1 MQMERVIAHLVGTS
15 CLLVSFHLLFRFYDD
30 SQEPHDLGHSIQLS
44 SEAVVVGMAYYLLLD
59 FLLRF
64 SPVEWGLKRRG
75 PEYSPPK
82 ESGNRQAEGKDSKP
96 LLPQEASQS
105 VPARLTIENMWC
117 VVYGLGSM
125 FFIAF
130 YSLAGQHPLPVYSFS
145 LGVVCLCIDYL
156 SDPWLE
162 FQIRQKAWESVA
174 ILLCLTQILLL
185 LSAGVLDKTID
196 IDLANITIPW
206 LVASVIGPFLSP
218 IVILIVRNN
227 DGLRIADTNE
237 LCEFAIPYMVMLA
250 CIFLF
255 SHTSCEHPMDSVF
268 NVTSLQTEV
277 VRSLPVIALS
287 PLLGTPALILIT
299 TAVMKGHPVDPLISL
314 SILMSC
320 RQALQQGLNTPIDV
334 GAVICTVLAG
344 VARIASVPTAS
355 NAPPDRELD
364 RELENVE
371 FH

>member
-1 MQMERVIAHLVGTS
+1 MLTERAVAYLVGTS
-15 CLLVSFHLLFRFYDD
+15 CLLVSFHLLFRYYDD
-30 SQEPHDLGHSIQLS
+30 APEPHDLGHSIQLS
-44 SEAVVVGMAYYLLLD
+44 SEAVIVGMVYYLLLG

-64 SPVEWGLKRRG
+64 SPVEWGLRRRG

-82 ESGNRQAEGKDSKP
+82 ESCSRQAEGKDSKP
-96 LLPQEASQS
+96 LLPQEPSQC

-185 LSAGVLDKTID
+185 LSSGVLDKTID
-196 IDLANITIPW
+196 IDLSTLTLPW
-206 LVASVIGPFLSP
+206 LVASVIGPFVSP

-227 DGLRIADTNE
+227 EGLRIADTNE
-237 LCEFAIPYMVMLA
+237 LCEFAIPYMFMLA
-250 CIFLF
+250 TIFLF
-255 SHTSCEHPMDSVF
+255 SHASCEHRIDVTF
-268 NVTSLQTEV
+268 NVTTLQTEV
-277 VRSLPVIALS
+277 VQSLPVIALS

-299 TAVMKGHPVDPLISL
+299 TAVMKGHPLDPLISL
-314 SILMSC
+314 SVLMSC
-320 RQALQQGLNTPIDV
+320 RQTLQQGLNTPIDV
-334 GAVICTVLAG
+334 GAMVCTVLAAA
-344 VARIASVPTAS
+344 ARIASVPVTA
-355 NAPPDRELD
+355 NTNPDT
-364 RELENVE
+364 ELENVE